1 MRYLKKF
8 ESIDDYESWKDDIRD
23 CFLSVS
29 DMVHI
34 KETESLK
41 GPKKGSI
48 CELSIGLSDRI
59 TPDESGLSKWGV
71 KYREVINGGEIA
83 FEIANS
89 ISVCLGLGIK
99 IQCASVSWL
108 NAGEWKL
115 TNPNKEGLGPGL
127 LQKIFYNNGKTNVP
141 IDGVSK
147 ERYSIE
153 ILPEFIIAKGT
164 RLRHIKLVFE
174 K

>member
-1 MRYLKKF
+1 MKYLKKF
-8 ESIDDYESWKDDIRD
+8 ESIDSESWKDDIRD

-29 DMVHI
+29 DMIYI
-34 KETESLK
+34 KETEFDRRNFL
-41 GPKKGSI
+41 G
-48 CELSIGLSDRI
+48 LSIGLSTKI
-59 TPDESGLSKWGV
+59 TPDESGLSKWGER
-71 KYREVINGGEIA
+71 YREVINGDEIA

-99 IQCASVSWL
+99 IVEAEISWL

-115 TNPNKEGLGPGL
+115 TNSDKEGLGPGL
-127 LQKIFYNNGKTNVP
+127 LEKRFYYNGNTNVP
-141 IDGVSK
+141 IDGVSRIK
-147 ERYSIE
+147 YSTE

-164 RLRHIKLVFE
+164 RLRHIKLIFE